1 MFEKTT
7 RSNALHSPGI
17 ESMLYEETV
26 VYCMAVFMEVIET
39 YSNSI

>member
-7 RSNALHSPGI
+7 RPKALHSPGI

-26 VYCMAVFMEVIET
+26 VQWMGVFMEVIET
-39 YSNSI
+39 YNDSI